1 MRRFFDKHMIV
12 LTLLPVLAVM
22 VMIFCFSSQNGEE
35 SGRTSAQVTEVV
47 VHVTHPDYEQLP
59 LAEKETIFARTMH
72 AVRKSAHF
80 SEFALLGF
88 FLLGHFKALSIKLSL
103 RYPALF
109 SALAGML
116 YAASDGRARARPARC
131 GDRQRRSAVRHRRNG
146 AAAVALP
153 RAGGKERLSFFSKGF
168 SGPFMNRLSFLS
180 PRHCEERS
188 DVAIRFPV
196 GAALVVKTNI
206 NHRKIKSPKG
216 DPFGLLIFYLFR

>member
-116 YAASDGRARARPARC
+116 YAASDEFHQGFVGGRAPALLDVGIDSAGALCGIAVMALLLWLFRARE
-131 GDRQRRSAVRHRRNG
+131 
-146 AAAVALP
+146 
-153 RAGGKERLSFFSKGF
+153 GKKG
-168 SGPFMNRLSFLS
+168 
-180 PRHCEERS
+180 
-188 DVAIRFPV
+188 
-196 GAALVVKTNI
+196 
-206 NHRKIKSPKG
+206 
-216 DPFGLLIFYLFR
+216 